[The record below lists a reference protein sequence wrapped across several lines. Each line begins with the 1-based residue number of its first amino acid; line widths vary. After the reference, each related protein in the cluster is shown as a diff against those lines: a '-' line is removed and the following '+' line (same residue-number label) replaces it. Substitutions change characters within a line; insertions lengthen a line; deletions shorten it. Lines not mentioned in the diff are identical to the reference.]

1 MKDDVNKYPKY
12 FNEIM
17 KQTKEAGFDQ
27 LSDDK
32 LGSFLSTL
40 VATKPHSKILELGT
54 GSGLST
60 VWILSGMDEN
70 STLQT
75 VDNDEILVNIA
86 KQYLKDDKRVEFFV
100 ENGEDLILRT
110 ESHSIDFIFAD
121 TWPGKYNHLEET
133 LDLLKD
139 GGIYLIDDML
149 PQENWPDGHDAK
161 ANHLIQY
168 LENREDL
175 NCVKL
180 NWSTGVI
187 ICTKLAR
194 NGND

>member
-1 MKDDVNKYPKY
+1 MQDKVTKYPKY

-17 KQTKEAGFDQ
+17 QQTKQAGFDQ

-32 LGSFLSTL
+32 LGSLLTTL
-40 VATKPHSKILELGT
+40 VASKPNSKILELGT

-60 VWILSGMDEN
+60 VWLLAGMDNN

-75 VDNDEILVNIA
+75 VDNDENLVNIA
-86 KQYLKDDKRVEFFV
+86 KQYLQDDKRVEFFI

-110 ESHSIDFIFAD
+110 EPNSIDFIFAD
-121 TWPGKYNHLEET
+121 TWPGKYNYLEE
-133 LDLLKD
+133 LLNLLKG

-149 PQENWPDGHDAK
+149 PQENWPEGHNIK
-161 ANHLIQY
+161 ADNLIQY
-168 LENREDL
+168 LENREDF

-180 NWSTGVI
+180 NWSTGII
-187 ICTKLAR
+187 ICTKK
-194 NGND
+194 

>member
-1 MKDDVNKYPKY
+1 MQDKVTKYPKY

-17 KQTKEAGFDQ
+17 EQTKQAGFDQ

-32 LGSFLSTL
+32 LGSLLTTL
-40 VATKPHSKILELGT
+40 VSSKPNSKILELGT

-60 VWILSGMDEN
+60 VWLLDGMDKN

-75 VDNDEILVNIA
+75 VDNDESLVNIA
-86 KQYLKDDKRVEFFV
+86 KQYLQDDKRTEFFV
-100 ENGEDLILRT
+100 ENGENLILRL
-110 ESHSIDFIFAD
+110 EPNSIDFIFAD

-133 LDLLKD
+133 LNLLKS

-149 PQENWPDGHDAK
+149 PQENWPEGHEIK
-161 ANHLIQY
+161 ANNLIKY
-168 LENREDL
+168 LENREDF

-180 NWSTGVI
+180 NWSTGII
-187 ICTKLAR
+187 ICTKK
-194 NGND
+194 

>member
-1 MKDDVNKYPKY
+1 MSIKDNITKYPEY

-17 KQTKEAGFDQ
+17 KKTKEIGFDQ

-32 LGSFLSTL
+32 LGSLLSTL
-40 VATKPHSKILELGT
+40 VASKLNSKILELGT

-60 VWILSGMDEN
+60 IWLLDGMDKG
-70 STLQT
+70 STLKT
-75 VDNDEILVNIA
+75 VDNNENLVNIA
-86 KQYLKDDKRVEFFV
+86 KQYLQNDKRVEFFI
-100 ENGEDLILRT
+100 ENGEDLILRL
-110 ESHSIDFIFAD
+110 EPNSLDFIFAD

-133 LDLLKD
+133 LNLLKS

-149 PQENWPDGHDAK
+149 PQENWPEGHETK
-161 ANHLIQY
+161 VKNLINY

-180 NWSTGVI
+180 NWSTGII
-187 ICTKLAR
+187 ICTKK
-194 NGND
+194 

>member
-1 MKDDVNKYPKY
+1 MQDKVTKYPKY

-17 KQTKEAGFDQ
+17 QQTKQAGFDQ

-32 LGSFLSTL
+32 LGSLLTTL
-40 VATKPHSKILELGT
+40 VASKPNSKILELGT

-60 VWILSGMDEN
+60 VWLLAGMDNN

-75 VDNDEILVNIA
+75 VDNDENLVNIA
-86 KQYLKDDKRVEFFV
+86 KQYLQDDKRVEFFI

-110 ESHSIDFIFAD
+110 EPNSIDFIFAD
-121 TWPGKYNHLEET
+121 TWPGKYNYLEE
-133 LDLLKD
+133 LLNLLKG

-149 PQENWPDGHDAK
+149 PQENWPEGHNIK
-161 ANHLIQY
+161 ADNLVQY
-168 LENREDL
+168 LENREDF

-180 NWSTGVI
+180 NWSTGII
-187 ICTKLAR
+187 ICTKK
-194 NGND
+194 